1 MKMMN
6 KGLDILVAL
15 QCVLDWLMNCK
26 YSETLHSKYVFLK
39 SSDFYFSIVK
49 EGALKKSSKGLL
61 IFFFFSEGVMS
72 KAVAT
77 I

>member
-39 SSDFYFSIVK
+39 SSDFYLQLWKKVHWKSY
-49 EGALKKSSKGLL
+49 LKGY
-61 IFFFFSEGVMS
+61 
-72 KAVAT
+72 
-77 I
+77 